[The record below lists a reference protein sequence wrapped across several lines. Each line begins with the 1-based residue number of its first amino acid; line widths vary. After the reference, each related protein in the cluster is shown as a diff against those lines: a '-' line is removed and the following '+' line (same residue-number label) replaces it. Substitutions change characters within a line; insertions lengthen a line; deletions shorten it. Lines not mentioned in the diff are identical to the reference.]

1 MNAVNTRKEYF
12 RVTRDEIQAEVKKL
26 HGLVTF
32 QLTPEVEDDR
42 KTLAAAA
49 AATGD
54 VVTPAAP

>member
-1 MNAVNTRKEYF
+1 V
-12 RVTRDEIQAEVKKL
+12 EVKKL

-32 QLTPEVEDDR
+32 QLTPEAEDYR